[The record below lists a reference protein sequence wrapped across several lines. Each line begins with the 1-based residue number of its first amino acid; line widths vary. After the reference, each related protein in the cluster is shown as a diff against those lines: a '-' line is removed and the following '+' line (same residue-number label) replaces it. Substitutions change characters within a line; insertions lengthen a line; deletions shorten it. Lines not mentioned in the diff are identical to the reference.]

1 MFAILDGIENEEESQ
16 IEELFGDSDTEFVSE
31 EIFELSVSDNHNL
44 LVPEANVN
52 IVANDEPNKVI

>member
-16 IEELFGDSDTEFVSE
+16 IEELLGDSDTEFVSE
-31 EIFELSVSDNHNL
+31 EIFELSVSDNNNL
-44 LVPEANVN
+44 LVPEANVH